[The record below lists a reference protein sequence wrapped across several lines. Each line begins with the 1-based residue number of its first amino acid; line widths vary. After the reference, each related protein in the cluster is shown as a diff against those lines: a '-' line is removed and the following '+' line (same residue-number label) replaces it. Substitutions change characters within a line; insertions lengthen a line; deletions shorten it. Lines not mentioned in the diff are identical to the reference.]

1 MLGISV
7 YFQDLDEQYIKT
19 CAQIGIQYVFTSL
32 HIPEEDYSQLDKKLP
47 QFILL
52 CQDLGLKIVPDVSPV
67 TFEKLNLKL
76 GDFSAL
82 KQMGIQALRSV
93 SYTHLLKMMLL
104 EKLLKK
110 GYKK

>member
-52 CQDLGLKIVPDVSPV
+52 
-67 TFEKLNLKL
+67 
-76 GDFSAL
+76 
-82 KQMGIQALRSV
+82 
-93 SYTHLLKMMLL
+93 
-104 EKLLKK
+104 
-110 GYKK
+110 